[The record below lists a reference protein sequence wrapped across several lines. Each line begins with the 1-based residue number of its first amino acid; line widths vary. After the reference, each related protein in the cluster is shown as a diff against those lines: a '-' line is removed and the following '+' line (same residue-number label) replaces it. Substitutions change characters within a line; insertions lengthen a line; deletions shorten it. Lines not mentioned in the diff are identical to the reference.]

1 MNHLQIENK
10 AAKVKLNDQVDKFSI
25 DQVIEEIDKTY
36 GMKGVE
42 DSFAIGEI
50 VACAEN
56 AIDTLTVEIHTGGGS
71 VFDGYRLFN
80 SMQELRNRGVS
91 VTARINTLAAS
102 MGSVIAMAADKIE
115 IAANGRMMIHEASTA
130 MAGDAEKM
138 RQTANLLEGIS
149 DEIAAIYAMK
159 TGKTQKEMRDLMKS
173 ETWMTAKQAV
183 EMGFADSI
191 FDTKAK
197 AMSILDRF
205 KPDAA
210 LTEKVIGLES
220 AIVDAENQISELAAN
235 LATSE
240 GDLQNAV
247 TELAE
252 AKASNESISA
262 KLAEFEALLQSEKE
276 AVIAKASEIDELNA
290 KIIEVEASANARAIE
305 IAAQAGL
312 APLNVSMD
320 EPAPT
325 NHLEHI
331 KNLSPAEKTAY
342 VKKHKKEIQLQL
354 TK

>member
-25 DQVIEEIDKTY
+25 DQVIEEINKTY

-56 AIDTLTVEIHTGGGS
+56 AIDTLTVEIHTVGGS

-149 DEIAAIYAMK
+149 DEIAAIYSMK
-159 TGKTQKEMRDLMKS
+159 TGKTQKEMRDLMKG

-183 EMGFADSI
+183 EMGFADEI
-191 FDTKAK
+191 FDTKTK

-235 LATSE
+235 LATRE

-262 KLAEFEALLQSEKE
+262 KLAESEALLQSEKE
-276 AVIAKASEIDELNA
+276 AVIAKASELDALNA

-320 EPAPT
+320 EAAPT

>member
-1 MNHLQIENK
+1 
-10 AAKVKLNDQVDKFSI
+10 
-25 DQVIEEIDKTY
+25 
-36 GMKGVE
+36 
-42 DSFAIGEI
+42 
-50 VACAEN
+50 
-56 AIDTLTVEIHTGGGS
+56 
-71 VFDGYRLFN
+71 
-80 SMQELRNRGVS
+80 
-91 VTARINTLAAS
+91 
-102 MGSVIAMAADKIE
+102 
-115 IAANGRMMIHEASTA
+115 
-130 MAGDAEKM
+130 
-138 RQTANLLEGIS
+138 
-149 DEIAAIYAMK
+149 
-159 TGKTQKEMRDLMKS
+159 MRDLMKS

-183 EMGFADSI
+183 EMGFADEI

-197 AMSILDRF
+197 NMASILDRF

-220 AIVDAENQISELAAN
+220 AIIDAENQISELSAN

-240 GDLQNAV
+240 SDLQNAV

-252 AKASNESISA
+252 AKASNETITA
-262 KLAEFEALLQSEKE
+262 QLTEAQTQLQAEKD
-276 AVIAKASEIDELNA
+276 AVIAKGAEIETLNA
-290 KIIEVEASANARAIE
+290 KLIEVEASANARAIE

>member
-25 DQVIEEIDKTY
+25 DQVIEEINKTY

-56 AIDTLTVEIHTGGGS
+56 AIDTLTVEIHTVGGS

-102 MGSVIAMAADKIE
+102 MGSVIAMAADKVE

-149 DEIAAIYAMK
+149 DEIAAIYSMK
-159 TGKTQKEMRDLMKS
+159 TGKTQKEMRDLMKG

-183 EMGFADSI
+183 EMGFADEI
-191 FDTKAK
+191 FDTKTK

-235 LATSE
+235 LATRE

-262 KLAEFEALLQSEKE
+262 KLAESEALLQSEKE
-276 AVIAKASEIDELNA
+276 AVIAKASELDALNA

-320 EPAPT
+320 EAAPT

>member
-138 RQTANLLEGIS
+138 RQTAELLEGIS
-149 DEIAAIYAMK
+149 NEIAAIYAMK
-159 TGKTQKEMRDLMKS
+159 TGKTQKEMRDLMKG

-183 EMGFADSI
+183 EMGFADEI
-191 FDTKAK
+191 FDTKTK